1 MECFEHLCELPE
13 PDQIKWLV
21 QHRSQDTQ
29 LVERLEKLLQQDRR
43 MQGVADP
50 VAIIWDA
57 PRLATM
63 APGTRLG
70 AFELQACIG
79 RGGMGDVYKALRS
92 DSHVQQNVAIKV
104 LQASAATPHFLERAR
119 LEAQILAQME
129 HPGIARFISDG
140 LTANDLPYYVMEYV
154 EGAPIDQFCCERQLG
169 LNARLHLFLE
179 ICNAVSYANAKLVVH
194 RDIKP
199 SNILVTAEG
208 IPKLLDFGIAKIVG
222 AQWGVI
228 PEQTSTA
235 QRVFSPI
242 CAAPE
247 QIRGEAIGIACDVYG
262 LGCLL
267 YLLLSDQQ
275 PFQKEGITAGKLEHL
290 ILNVPPTPPSRI
302 KAHAKCAISA
312 AEVQGDLDLIVAKA
326 LRKEPLAR
334 YRSAELLA
342 SDILAYLNNRPIAA
356 RENETWY
363 VARKFF
369 GRHKLATAA
378 GAIALTAIL
387 ATSATVWRSRELAVE
402 MAINNANER
411 DKSQAIADFFR
422 DAMRLAAP
430 DASGAKWNPQD
441 WLRAAALEIP
451 KKTSL
456 SADIRAE
463 VLLSLAESEYQFAM
477 TAQALAHASEL
488 ETAFKPNS
496 ESYWR
501 ALLIK
506 IRASTDLGNFALAK
520 SQTNEALSLCNSN
533 RRCLAVALERNR
545 LMVKTGD
552 RVGAGK
558 GLAND
563 YARARQQ
570 LGADDPL
577 TVEFIQLQ
585 QETAFLQY
593 DDQEALQFAQ
603 LVLKIK
609 SKTLPADHPELA
621 AALLSVGNLLA
632 QTGELD
638 LGIENVKRAVKITE
652 LSYGAHSPRL
662 ISCLNILSNL
672 AIQKMDLNT
681 SAQILNR
688 TISIATENY
697 TQNHPIF
704 ASLYLNLGVVEEF
717 RKNFTEAVKLYRKS
731 VALGTLAL
739 GIDHPNTLNFRL
751 SLVRALNES
760 GQIIEA
766 FTLLPELIKAL
777 STNTNSRGI
786 RLAQANAEYAFC
798 HWMMG
803 KKTTAL
809 NLMKG
814 PRSVFSQY
822 PNEADARWEI
832 LTSIIKNP
840 TRSLQ

>member
-1 MECFEHLCELPE
+1 MECFEHLCELRE
-13 PDQIKWLV
+13 PDQIKWLA
-21 QHRSQDTQ
+21 QHRAQEAQ
-29 LVERLEKLLQQDRR
+29 LVARLEKLLQQDRR

-50 VAIIWDA
+50 VAMIWDA
-57 PRLATM
+57 PRLETM

-104 LQASAATPHFLERAR
+104 LQASAATLHFLERAR

-140 LTANDLPYYVMEYV
+140 LTADDLPYYVMEYV
-154 EGAPIDQFCCERQLG
+154 DGVPIDQFCRERQLG
-169 LNARLHLFLE
+169 LKARLYLFLE
-179 ICNAVSYANAKLVVH
+179 ICHAVSYANAKLVVH

-199 SNILVTAEG
+199 SNILVTSES

-235 QRVFSPI
+235 QRIFSPI

-247 QIRGEAIGIACDVYG
+247 QICGEAIGVACDVYG

-267 YLLLSDQQ
+267 YLLLTDQQ
-275 PFQKEGITAGKLEHL
+275 PFQQEGITAGKLEHL

-302 KAHAKCAISA
+302 NARAKSAISA
-312 AEVQGDLDLIVAKA
+312 AEVLGDLDLIVAKA

-342 SDILAYLNNRPIAA
+342 GDILAYLNNRPIAA

-363 VARKFF
+363 VARKFL

-378 GAIALTAIL
+378 GAIALTAIF

-451 KKTSL
+451 KKTNL

-488 ETAFKPNS
+488 ENAFKPDT
-496 ESYWR
+496 ESFWR
-501 ALLIK
+501 ALLLK
-506 IRASTDLGNFALAK
+506 VRTNTDLGNYVTAKLQTDYAL
-520 SQTNEALSLCNSN
+520 TLCNSN
-533 RRCLAVALERNR
+533 RRCLALALERNR
-545 LMVKTGD
+545 LLLKTGD
-552 RVGAGK
+552 RVAASTSLTQDYL
-558 GLAND
+558 LAS
-563 YARARQQ
+563 QQ
-570 LGADDPL
+570 LGEDDPL
-577 TVEFIQLQ
+577 TIEFIQLR
-585 QETAFLQY
+585 QETAILQF
-593 DDQEALQFAQ
+593 DKKAALQFAQ
-603 LVLKIK
+603 QVLKLKSIK
-609 SKTLPADHPELA
+609 IPPDHPELA
-621 AALLSVGNLLA
+621 LVILNIGTLLA
-632 QTGELD
+632 QTGD
-638 LGIENVKRAVKITE
+638 LNKGTEYVKRAITITE
-652 LSYGAHSPRL
+652 RSYGAHSVRL
-662 ISCLNILSNL
+662 ISCLNILSN
-672 AIQKMDLNT
+672 
-681 SAQILNR
+681 
-688 TISIATENY
+688 IATQKRELDDSEKLLRRAIAIAEENY
-697 TQNHPIF
+697 SSTHPIF
-704 ASLYLNLGVVEEF
+704 GNLYLNLGVVEEL
-717 RKNFTEAVKLYRKS
+717 RENLSGAVNLYRQA
-731 VALGTLAL
+731 VALGIETL
-739 GIDHPNTLNFRL
+739 GIEHPSTLNYRL
-751 SLVRALNES
+751 SLIRALNKS
-760 GQIIEA
+760 GEITE
-766 FTLLPELIKAL
+766 TMVLLPDVIKAFA
-777 STNTNSRGI
+777 SRKSKGI

-798 HWMMG
+798 YWSKGDKH
-803 KKTTAL
+803 TAF
-809 NLMKG
+809 NLMQT
-814 PRSVFSQY
+814 PRIIFAQY
-822 PNEADARWEI
+822 PEEADARWGYLSKLI
-832 LTSIIKNP
+832 TNQ
-840 TRSLQ
+840 LQ